1 MLKTEIKG
9 GYTGHW
15 ASSHRVPSVG
25 AASAA
30 CRLWFFGLTVAL
42 VCMCV
47 CVCVSFLRAI
57 KFKSEQSILALA
69 AIY

>member
-9 GYTGHW
+9 GFTGHW
-15 ASSHRVPSVG
+15 ASSHWVPSVG

-42 VCMCV
+42 VSV
-47 CVCVSFLRAI
+47 CVPFLRAI

>member
-9 GYTGHW
+9 GFTGHW
-15 ASSHRVPSVG
+15 ASFHWVTSVG

-42 VCMCV
+42 VCVCMCV
-47 CVCVSFLRAI
+47 CVCPSYAP
-57 KFKSEQSILALA
+57 
-69 AIY
+69 